1 MKVTRINKGQ
11 WGKLRAFFDIRTEE
25 GFGIKGFKIVEGI
38 NGLFVGMPSQKG
50 KDDEFFDTVF
60 AERDLR
66 DELTT
71 IALEAYNDEKF
82 MNPTYTDSNDIKVP
96 ADNSPPPPK
105 EVEVDE
111 LSTETKNKEPVQPF
125 SEDDIPF

>member
-82 MNPTYTDSNDIKVP
+82 TNPTYTDPNDIKAP